1 MKRKSIGYSL
11 ILFFFGVFGLIIYGA
26 YSPARK
32 AQKQQIVCFKFKEG
46 TKNEA
51 IEQHMR
57 EFAALKHEIP
67 QIISYTSGRTLQGV
81 GGNSAEYDV
90 MHYLTFQTE
99 ADIETF
105 NRNEK
110 QREFVKNNQGSWEK
124 VFIINSEIRQ

>member
-1 MKRKSIGYSL
+1 MKRKSFGYGL

-46 TKNEA
+46 TKTEA

-67 QIISYTSGRTLQGV
+67 QIISYTSGKTLQSIGE
-81 GGNSAEYDV
+81 NSSEYDV
-90 MHYLTFQTE
+90 MHYITFQSE
-99 ADIETF
+99 ADIETY
-105 NRNEK
+105 NQNEK
-110 QREFVKNNQGSWEK
+110 QREFVKNNQGSWDK
-124 VFIINSEIRQ
+124 VFIINSDIRQ